1 MKLNILKF
9 FFSLTLFVIIIRIS
23 NINLNDNFINVNNFT
38 ILLFTTLLALIV
50 ISIRNNV
57 IYNFNN
63 KLKFKEIFIFTIRAW
78 SLSNFFFSGVSELLK
93 IFFFKMLS
101 KNQILSFI
109 LIEKFITLFT
119 LTLIITTVCFLFY
132 FITND
137 YFFFYTTFY
146 LIILLLVLLIVFEKN
161 FFLSF
166 YPYLNILSYDFDFSK
181 KKFFT
186 LKKNLKISL
195 AIILLHFLSFTSF
208 VLILFFSNLNI
219 SIFHLFILYFIHYL
233 SGLFQI
239 FPSGI
244 GIRELS
250 FFVVANTINLDVEKV
265 VHLSIVFTSFN
276 IFFSTLI
283 LVLIYIFSRLKF
295 I

>member
-1 MKLNILKF
+1 MKFNILKI
-9 FFSLTLFVIIIRIS
+9 FFSLTLFVIVIRIS
-23 NINLNDNFINVNNFT
+23 NIDFKDSFINVNNFT
-38 ILLFTTLLALIV
+38 ILLFTTLLSLTV
-50 ISIRNNV
+50 ISIRNNI

-63 KLKFKEIFIFTIRAW
+63 KLKFKEIFIFTTRAW
-78 SLSNFFFSGVSELLK
+78 SLSNFFFSGVSEFMKL
-93 IFFFKMLS
+93 FFFKKLS

-109 LIEKFITLFT
+109 IIEKFITLYA
-119 LTLIITTVCFLFY
+119 LTLIITIVFFCFY

-137 YFFFYTTFY
+137 YFFFYTTLY
-146 LIILLLVLLIVFEKN
+146 LIIFLLVLLIFFKKD

-166 YPYLNILSYDFDFSK
+166 YPYFNIFNYDFDLS

-186 LKKNLKISL
+186 LKKNLKISF
-195 AIILLHFLSFTSF
+195 AIVLLHLLSFTSF
-208 VLILFFSNLNI
+208 VLILFFSNFNI
-219 SIFHLFILYFIHYL
+219 SFFHLFILYSIHYL

-265 VHLSIVFTSFN
+265 VHLSLVFTTFN
-276 IFFSTLI
+276 IFFSILI
-283 LVLIYIFSRLKF
+283 LVLIYFFSRLKF

>member
-1 MKLNILKF
+1 MKFNILKI

-23 NINLNDNFINVNNFT
+23 NIDLNDSFIKVNNFT
-38 ILLFTTLLALIV
+38 ILLFTTLIALIV
-50 ISIRNNV
+50 ISIRNNI
-57 IYNFNN
+57 IYNSNN

-78 SLSNFFFSGVSELLK
+78 SLSNFFFSGVSEFMKL
-93 IFFFKMLS
+93 FFFKKLS

-109 LIEKFITLFT
+109 IIEKFITLFT
-119 LTLIITTVCFLFY
+119 LTLIITIIFFCFY

-137 YFFFYTTFY
+137 FFFFYTTLY
-146 LIILLLVLLIVFEKN
+146 LIIFLLVLLISFKKD

-166 YPYLNILSYDFDFSK
+166 YPYFNIFNYDFDFSK
-181 KKFFT
+181 RFFT
-186 LKKNLKISL
+186 LKKNLKISFT
-195 AIILLHFLSFTSF
+195 ITLLHLLSFTSF
-208 VLILFFSNLNI
+208 VLIIFFLNLDI
-219 SIFHLFILYFIHYL
+219 SFFHLFILYFIHYL
-233 SGLFQI
+233 SGLLQF

-265 VHLSIVFTSFN
+265 VHLSLVFTTFN
-276 IFFSTLI
+276 IFLSILI

>member
-1 MKLNILKF
+1 MKFNILKI

-23 NINLNDNFINVNNFT
+23 NINLGDNLIRVNNFT

-50 ISIRNNV
+50 ISIRNNI

-78 SLSNFFFSGVSELLK
+78 SLSNFFFSGVSDLMKL
-93 IFFFKMLS
+93 FFFKKLS

-109 LIEKFITLFT
+109 LIEKFITLFI
-119 LTLIITTVCFLFY
+119 LTLIITTFCFWFY

-146 LIILLLVLLIVFEKN
+146 LIILLLVLLIFFKKN

-166 YPYLNILSYDFDFSK
+166 YPYFNIFNYDLYFS

-195 AIILLHFLSFTSF
+195 TTILLHLLSFTSF
-208 VLILFFSNLNI
+208 VLILFFLNFNI

-233 SGLFQI
+233 SGLLQI

-250 FFVVANTINLDVEKV
+250 FFAVANTINLDVEKV
-265 VHLSIVFTSFN
+265 VHLSLVFTTFN
-276 IFFSTLI
+276 IFFSILI

>member
-1 MKLNILKF
+1 MKFNIFKI

-23 NINLNDNFINVNNFT
+23 NIDLNDNFIKVNNFT

-50 ISIRNNV
+50 ISIRNNI

-63 KLKFKEIFIFTIRAW
+63 KLKFKEIFIFTTRAW
-78 SLSNFFFSGVSELLK
+78 SLSNFFFSGVTEFMKL
-93 IFFFKMLS
+93 FFFNKLS

-119 LTLIITTVCFLFY
+119 LTLIVTTVCFWFY
-132 FITND
+132 FISND
-137 YFFFYTTFY
+137 YFFFYIIFY
-146 LIILLLVLLIVFEKN
+146 LIILLSVLLIFFKKN

-166 YPYLNILSYDFDFSK
+166 YPYFNIFNYDFDFSK
-181 KKFFT
+181 RFFT
-186 LKKNLKISL
+186 LKKNLKISFT
-195 AIILLHFLSFTSF
+195 IILLHLLSFTSF
-208 VLILFFSNLNI
+208 VLILFFLNFNI

-233 SGLFQI
+233 SGLLQI

-265 VHLSIVFTSFN
+265 VHLSLVFTTFN
-276 IFFSTLI
+276 IFFSILI